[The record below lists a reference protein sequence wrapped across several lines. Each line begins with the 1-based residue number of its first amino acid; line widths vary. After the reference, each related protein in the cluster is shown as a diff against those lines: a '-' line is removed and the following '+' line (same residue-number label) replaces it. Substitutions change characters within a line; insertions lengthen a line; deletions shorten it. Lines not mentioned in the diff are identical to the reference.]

1 MITVLLVHDA
11 TDLIDITRSFLE
23 KGGEVR
29 VDTVSSTKQALEIL
43 KNRNYDVIVSYYHL
57 PEVNGIEFL
66 PEMNG
71 VELLKYLKS
80 HGNPTPFILYARMG
94 KETLVLEDLNN
105 AHEVRFGKG
114 GDQKKPLTELRDLI
128 IQAVMRKKMERDV
141 TLRTDMLN
149 SILSLTPVWVCQ
161 IRGGVI
167 DWANSTMT
175 SGLGHPEG
183 GLVGKNASAFFASR
197 EAFDRASRELT
208 YVIDPQG
215 WGHATTQLKK
225 SDGTVV
231 HANVMVHAID
241 QKDPSRGQVLVCE
254 DISEKILLLDSVKE
268 SELRV
273 RELLTHSSSL
283 IMKLDTEGTI
293 TFFNTFAQVFFGYS
307 EAEIVGKNI
316 IGTLISP
323 QRGNGHELTG
333 FVSDMGLNGEGHAI
347 RITEM
352 RLRDGQPAWVAWINK
367 AQRDEEGHVSLIV
380 CIGHDITDHEHR
392 DRTRISTA
400 LWKDR
405 VIAHSDVA
413 DEVFETVF
421 NICLEI
427 AKEGREG
434 KQVGTAFV
442 IGDTENVLSKSRQ
455 LILNP
460 FAGHRIEDRMVTNHD
475 IRENIKELAQ
485 LDGAFVIR
493 GDGLIEAAARYI
505 TIDTSAVGIAKGLG
519 TRHSSIAGITLVTK
533 AIGIVVS
540 QSGGK
545 ISIFRDGQVLQ
556 EIG

>member
-1 MITVLLVHDA
+1 MISVLLVHDN
-11 TDLIDITRSFLE
+11 TDLIDITRSSLE

-80 HGNPTPFILYARMG
+80 HGNATPFILYARMG
-94 KETLVLEDLNN
+94 RDTLVLEDLNN
-105 AHEVRFGKG
+105 ANEVKFAKG
-114 GDQKKPLTELRDLI
+114 AEPRQPLTELRDLI
-128 IQAVMRKKMERDV
+128 QQAVMRKKMERDQS
-141 TLRTDMLN
+141 LRTDILN
-149 SILSLTPVWVCQ
+149 SILSLTPIWICQ

-208 YVIDPQG
+208 LVIDEQG
-215 WGHATTQLKK
+215 WGHATTLLKK
-225 SDGTVV
+225 NDGSLV
-231 HANVMVHAID
+231 HCSLMVHAID
-241 QKDPSRGQVLVCE
+241 QKDPSRGQILVCE
-254 DISEKILLLDSVKE
+254 DITEKVRLLDAVKE

-273 RELLTHSSSL
+273 RELLTHSTSL
-283 IMKLDTEGTI
+283 IIKLDTDGTI

-323 QRGNGHELTG
+323 ERGNGHELTG
-333 FVSDMGLNGEGHAI
+333 FVSDMGLNGEGYAI

-352 RLRDGQPAWVAWINK
+352 RLRDGQPAWVAWTNK
-367 AQRDEEGHVSLIV
+367 ALRDAEGHISEIV

-405 VIAHSDVA
+405 VIANSDVA

-475 IRENIKELAQ
+475 IRENVKELAQ

-545 ISIFRDGQVLQ
+545 ISIFRDGQMLQ

>member
-1 MITVLLVHDA
+1 
-11 TDLIDITRSFLE
+11 
-23 KGGEVR
+23 
-29 VDTVSSTKQALEIL
+29 
-43 KNRNYDVIVSYYHL
+43 
-57 PEVNGIEFL
+57 
-66 PEMNG
+66 

-114 GDQKKPLTELRDLI
+114 GDQKKPLTELRDLV

-149 SILSLTPVWVCQ
+149 SILSLTPLWVCQ
-161 IRGGVI
+161 VRGGVI

-175 SGLGHPEG
+175 QGLGHPEG

-208 YVIDPQG
+208 YVIDKQG

-225 SDGTVV
+225 SDGTLV

-254 DISEKILLLDSVKE
+254 DITEKILLLDSVKE

-283 IMKLDTEGTI
+283 IIKLDTDGTI

-307 EAEIVGKNI
+307 EAELVGKNI
-316 IGTLISP
+316 IGTLLPAGTGDGHKIS
-323 QRGNGHELTG
+323 G
-333 FVSDMGLNGEGHAI
+333 FVSDMGLNGEGYAI

-352 RLRDGQPAWVAWINK
+352 RLRDGQPAWVAWTNK
-367 AQRDEEGHVSLIV
+367 ALRDAEGHISEIV

-405 VIAHSDVA
+405 VIATSDVT

-434 KQVGTAFV
+434 KKVGTAFV

-460 FAGHRIEDRMVTNHD
+460 FAGHRIEDRMITNHD

-519 TRHSSIAGITLVTK
+519 TRHSSVAGITLVTK

>member
-1 MITVLLVHDA
+1 MISVLLVHDN
-11 TDLIDITRSFLE
+11 TDLIDSTRSFLE
-23 KGGEVR
+23 KSGEVR

-43 KNRNYDVIVSYYHL
+43 KSRTYDVIVSYYHL

-80 HGNPTPFILYARMG
+80 HGNFTPFILYTRMG
-94 KETLVLEDLNN
+94 RETLVLGDLNN

-114 GDQKKPLTELRDLI
+114 GDQKKPLTELRDLV

-141 TLRTDMLN
+141 SLRTDMQN
-149 SILSLTPVWVCQ
+149 AILSLTPVWICQ
-161 IRGGVI
+161 VRGGVI

-197 EAFDRASRELT
+197 ETFDRASRELT
-208 YVIDPQG
+208 YVIDEQG
-215 WGHATTQLKK
+215 WGHATTQLKR
-225 SDGTVV
+225 SDGTIV

-254 DISEKILLLDSVKE
+254 DITEKVLLLNAVKE

-283 IMKLDTEGTI
+283 IIKLDTDGTI

-316 IGTLISP
+316 IGTLLPAGTGDGHRIS
-323 QRGNGHELTG
+323 G
-333 FVSDMGLNGEGHAI
+333 FVSDMGLNGEGYAI

-352 RLRDGQPAWVAWINK
+352 RLRDGQPAWVAWTNK
-367 AQRDEEGHVSLIV
+367 ALRDADGHVSEIV

-405 VIAHSDVA
+405 VIANSDVA

-421 NICLEI
+421 TICLEI

-434 KQVGTAFV
+434 KKVGTAFV

-460 FAGHRIEDRMVTNHD
+460 FAGHRIEDRMITNHD
-475 IRENIKELAQ
+475 IRENVKELAQ

-519 TRHSSIAGITLVTK
+519 TRHSSVAGITLVTK

>member
-1 MITVLLVHDA
+1 MISVLLVHDS
-11 TDLIDITRSFLE
+11 TDLIDSTRSFIE
-23 KGGEVR
+23 KSGEVR

-43 KNRNYDVIVSYYHL
+43 KSRNYDVIVSYYHL

-175 SGLGHPEG
+175 QGLGHPEG

-225 SDGTVV
+225 SDGTLV

-283 IMKLDTEGTI
+283 IIKLDTDGTI
-293 TFFNTFAQVFFGYS
+293 SFFNTFAQVFFGYS

-316 IGTLISP
+316 IGTLLPAGTGDGHKIS
-323 QRGNGHELTG
+323 G
-333 FVSDMGLNGEGHAI
+333 FVSDMGLNGEGFAI

-352 RLRDGQPAWVAWINK
+352 RLRDGQPAWVAWTNK
-367 AQRDEEGHVSLIV
+367 ALRDAEGHISEMV

-405 VIAHSDVA
+405 VIANSDVT

-434 KQVGTAFV
+434 KKVGTAFI

-460 FAGHRIEDRMVTNHD
+460 FAGHRIEDRMITNHD

-519 TRHSSIAGITLVTK
+519 TRHSSVAGITLVTK

>member
-1 MITVLLVHDA
+1 MISVLLVHDN
-11 TDLIDITRSFLE
+11 TDLIDSTRSFLE
-23 KGGEVR
+23 KSGEVR

-43 KNRNYDVIVSYYHL
+43 KSRTYDVIVSYYHL

-80 HGNPTPFILYARMG
+80 HGNFTPFILYARMG
-94 KETLVLEDLNN
+94 RETLVLEDLNN

-114 GDQKKPLTELRDLI
+114 GDQKKPLTELRDLV

-161 IRGGVI
+161 VRGGVI

-197 EAFDRASRELT
+197 ETFDRASRELT
-208 YVIDPQG
+208 YVIDEQG
-215 WGHATTQLKK
+215 WGRATTQLKK
-225 SDGTVV
+225 SDGTLV

-254 DISEKILLLDSVKE
+254 DITEKVLLLDSVKE

-283 IMKLDTEGTI
+283 IIKLDTDGTI

-316 IGTLISP
+316 IGTLLPAGTGDGHKIS
-323 QRGNGHELTG
+323 G
-333 FVSDMGLNGEGHAI
+333 FVSDMGLNGEGYAI

-352 RLRDGQPAWVAWINK
+352 RLRDGQPAWVAWTNK
-367 AQRDEEGHVSLIV
+367 ALRDAEGHISEIV

-405 VIAHSDVA
+405 VIANSDVT

-434 KQVGTAFV
+434 KKVGTAFV

-460 FAGHRIEDRMVTNHD
+460 FAGHRIEDRMITNHD

-519 TRHSSIAGITLVTK
+519 TRHSSVAGITLVTK

>member
-1 MITVLLVHDA
+1 MISVLLVHDS
-11 TDLIDITRSFLE
+11 TDLIDSTRSFIE
-23 KGGEVR
+23 KSGEVR

-43 KNRNYDVIVSYYHL
+43 KSRNYDVIVSYYHL

-175 SGLGHPEG
+175 QGLGHPEG

-225 SDGTVV
+225 SDGTLV

-283 IMKLDTEGTI
+283 IIKLDTDGTI
-293 TFFNTFAQVFFGYS
+293 SFFNTFAQVFFGYS

-316 IGTLISP
+316 IGTLLPAGTGDGHKIS
-323 QRGNGHELTG
+323 G
-333 FVSDMGLNGEGHAI
+333 FVSDMGLNGEGFAI

-352 RLRDGQPAWVAWINK
+352 RLRDGQPAWVAWTNK
-367 AQRDEEGHVSLIV
+367 ALRDAEGHISEIV

-405 VIAHSDVA
+405 VIANSDVT

-434 KQVGTAFV
+434 KKVGTAFI

-460 FAGHRIEDRMVTNHD
+460 FAGHRIEDRMITNHD

-519 TRHSSIAGITLVTK
+519 TRHSSVAGITLVTK